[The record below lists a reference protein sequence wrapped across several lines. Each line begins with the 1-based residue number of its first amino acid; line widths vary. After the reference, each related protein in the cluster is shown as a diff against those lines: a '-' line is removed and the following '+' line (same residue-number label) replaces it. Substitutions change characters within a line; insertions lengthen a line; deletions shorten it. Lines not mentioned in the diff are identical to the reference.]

1 MKALVLTSYNNL
13 EVQEIPKPVVGADEV
28 LIRIRAVG
36 ICGSDI
42 HGLDG
47 STGRRVPPL
56 IMGHELAG
64 EIEEVGEKSNLKI
77 GDRVTVHPTIYC
89 GECERCQLEQY
100 NICINRKVLGV
111 SCPEYRL
118 DGGMAEYLLVPSR
131 VVYPLP
137 DGLSFEEASLVE
149 PTSVAV
155 HATTHANL
163 EKGQK
168 VLVIGAG
175 TIGLLLLQALKAK
188 EEVEVTIIDKI
199 DNRLTLAKK
208 LGADHTSEWAGQETY
223 NNLTQML
230 EGEKYDHIFEVVGL
244 AETINMA
251 VELIKNKGQIVLVG
265 NISPNVS
272 IPLQTIISKEI
283 NLQGTYALS
292 NEIPKSLDLIQKGK
306 IDVKSLISATPT
318 LEEASGWFKKLTT
331 DSSEHMKV
339 ILKP

>member
-1 MKALVLTSYNNL
+1 MKALVLTEYNKL
-13 EVQEIPKPVVGADEV
+13 EVQNLPKPKVGADEV
-28 LIRIRAVG
+28 LIRIKAVG

-56 IMGHELAG
+56 IMGHELSG
-64 EIEEVGEKSNLKI
+64 EIAEVGEQSKLTV
-77 GDRVTVHPTIYC
+77 GDRVTVHPTIFC
-89 GECERCQLEQY
+89 GECDPCLKEQY
-100 NICINRKVLGV
+100 NICHHRKILGV

-131 VVYPLP
+131 VVYPIP
-137 DGLSFEEASLVE
+137 EGLSFEEASLIE

-155 HATTHANL
+155 HAATHANL
-163 EKGQK
+163 KKGEK

-188 EEVEVTIIDKI
+188 EDVEVTIIDKI
-199 DNRLTLAKK
+199 ENRLTLAKK
-208 LGADHTSEWAGQETY
+208 LGADQTCEWIGQDTY
-223 NNLTQML
+223 NKLSEGL
-230 EGEKYDHIFEVVGL
+230 EGEKFDHIFEVVGL

-292 NEIPKSLDLIQKGK
+292 NEIPKSLELIRTGK
-306 IDVKSLISATPT
+306 IDVKSLISATPS
-318 LEEASGWFKKLTT
+318 LDEASLWFKKLTT
-331 DSSEHMKV
+331 EGAKHMKV